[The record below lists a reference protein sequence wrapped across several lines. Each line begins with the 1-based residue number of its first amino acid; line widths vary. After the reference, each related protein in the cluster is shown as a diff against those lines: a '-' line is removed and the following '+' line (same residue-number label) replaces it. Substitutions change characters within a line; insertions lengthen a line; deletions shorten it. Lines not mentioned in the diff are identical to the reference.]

1 MRYALKLDTAKP
13 EDIRTL
19 TVRKG
24 EFGSMTLVFEVSE
37 EGKRID
43 LAAKDSEGES
53 AYTVRFCARTG
64 NGVVVDDVS
73 VAEDGSAS
81 YTLPAAIGA
90 SAGMVKLAYLRI
102 ESAGAVATTQCV
114 WFKVLDAVD
123 MDAAREVYIPEFERL
138 KGELDGYVQQFK
150 GQYDAIAA
158 AEEERASKDAG
169 RDAKISNAEQS
180 ASIAVGA
187 ANIAKETA
195 QSVRDDADSGKF
207 NGAKGDPGE
216 GVPSGGS
223 AGQVLTKTAAGTAWQ
238 TPTQG
243 STSWD
248 DIADKPSSFVPS
260 DHTHSAGSITSGTL
274 SSLRLPNVPVSKGGT
289 GATTAAAA
297 LANLGVAIGT
307 DDPPATG
314 AAGSIYIK
322 LEA

>member
-123 MDAAREVYIPEFERL
+123 MDAAHEVYIPEFERL

-169 RDAKISNAEQS
+169 RDAKI
-180 ASIAVGA
+180 SIAVGA